1 MDKLLTAVAHPL
13 APGPNPLHAAAHYAA
28 LPLHF
33 AHSLCPCTL
42 WPFFLLKYISIILFL
57 RHKPEFLPLHLKP
70 QRGKPQV
77 SSGEAWESPIHSPRS
92 PPGPFLLTFLF
103 PFTIPLP
110 FILVLLHSGPMSS
123 PKTFQPSTASALH
136 FYSTIAAPFTSPTR
150 NQSPQS
156 PATLLYPAL
165 PPPHLCPLGPTFGS
179 QFDPNAEQPSSEGVP
194 VAGYLRG
201 RSEGKSC
208 LHPPHGGKHCWAPNV
223 PFEVMKFGCDAL
235 CWVSVMPWWLGTS
248 MSRPR
253 GQL

>member
-136 FYSTIAAPFTSPTR
+136 FYSAIAAPFTSPTR

-165 PPPHLCPLGPTFGS
+165 PPPHLLPWGLPLAASLTLMLSSHLLRGSLWRGTSGEGLRGSPAFIRLMEGSTAGLPTCPL
-179 QFDPNAEQPSSEGVP
+179 
-194 VAGYLRG
+194 R
-201 RSEGKSC
+201 
-208 LHPPHGGKHCWAPNV
+208 
-223 PFEVMKFGCDAL
+223 
-235 CWVSVMPWWLGTS
+235 
-248 MSRPR
+248 
-253 GQL
+253 

>member
-57 RHKPEFLPLHLKP
+57 RHKPEFLPLYLKP

-165 PPPHLCPLGPTFGS
+165 PPPHLRPLWRGTSGEGLRGSPAFIRLMEGSAAGLPTCPL
-179 QFDPNAEQPSSEGVP
+179 
-194 VAGYLRG
+194 R
-201 RSEGKSC
+201 
-208 LHPPHGGKHCWAPNV
+208 
-223 PFEVMKFGCDAL
+223 
-235 CWVSVMPWWLGTS
+235 
-248 MSRPR
+248 
-253 GQL
+253 